1 MNAYLMPLTGGVL
14 LGLSAMWLLL
24 SSGRIAGISGIVWG
38 SLAGPERVWRALFLL
53 GLLVGGLVTHNVIG
67 QPVPA
72 ESTAALWLIAASGL
86 LVGLGTRMGDGCTS
100 GHGVC
105 GLGRRSP
112 RSLVATLTLMTLGI
126 VTVFV
131 MQSML
136 GGSVLRPGP
145 L

>member
-1 MNAYLMPLTGGVL
+1 
-14 LGLSAMWLLL
+14 MWLLL
-24 SSGRIAGISGIVWG
+24 SLGRIAGIGGIAWG
-38 SLAGPERVWRALFLL
+38 SPAGPVRVWPELFLL
-53 GLLVGGLVTHNVIG
+53 CLLVGGLVTHEVIG

>member
-24 SSGRIAGISGIVWG
+24 SLGRIAGISGIAWE
-38 SLAGPERVWRALFLL
+38 SLAGPERVWRALFFL

-72 ESTAALWLIAASGL
+72 ESTAPLWLIAASGL
-86 LVGLGTRMGDGCTS
+86 LVGLGTRMGGGCTS

-105 GLGRRSP
+105 GLGLRSP
-112 RSLVATLTLMTLGI
+112 RSLVATLTFITLGI
-126 VTVFV
+126 VTLFI
-131 MQSML
+131 MQRML
-136 GGSVLRPGP
+136 GGSV
-145 L
+145 